1 MLGRVARAWNTIPEM
16 TSADARLASTAAETD
31 VESLPCLTPPGQW
44 TLFWRRF
51 KRDKFA
57 LGSLIVFVLLV
68 LLCFAA
74 EPVIAQALA
83 HGPNDQ
89 FPFANGDVNLKP
101 VGPWSHVRNGTSTA
115 EAIAAKDTT
124 LFVLGADS
132 TLGRD
137 EFLRLLKGG
146 QSSLEVGLGSTL
158 LALLIGVPLG
168 ALAGVLGGWT
178 DAAVSRL
185 TEFFMGFPILLLLAA
200 LGYSVRSRL
209 ESVTLY
215 HVFSP
220 GVLSLIVLIGFFS
233 WFYPARIVRANVLQ
247 LRKQEFIEAARM
259 VGASTPRIIRSH
271 MLPHLV
277 GPIAVYFSI
286 IAATNIVLES
296 AISFLNIGVPL
307 PDPSWGNM
315 LATNWGHF
323 FIIDQPGRTTGLTTT
338 GWTTFFPAAVIAL
351 TVLCLAL
358 IGEGVREAFDPGS
371 RAKAEKL

>member
-1 MLGRVARAWNTIPEM
+1 MASAEARITV
-16 TSADARLASTAAETD
+16 LAVEAD
-31 VESLPCLTPPGQW
+31 VESLPRITPPGQW

-51 KRDKFA
+51 RRDKFA
-57 LGSLIVFVLLV
+57 LGSLIAFVLLV
-68 LLCFAA
+68 LLCFVGY
-74 EPVIAQALA
+74 PILA
-83 HGPNDQ
+83 RVLGHGANDQ
-89 FPFANGDVNLKP
+89 FPFANGEALKP
-101 VGPWSHVRNGTSTA
+101 VGPWAQVANGTSTA
-115 EAIAAKDTT
+115 EAFAAKDTT
-124 LFVLGADS
+124 LFVLGSAD

-146 QSSLEVGLGSTL
+146 QSSLAVGLGATF

-168 ALAGVLGGWT
+168 ALAGLLGGLT
-178 DAAVSRL
+178 DATVSRL

-209 ESVTLY
+209 ENVTLY
-215 HVFSP
+215 GALSP

-233 WFYPARIVRANVLQ
+233 WFYPARIVRATVLE

-277 GPIAVYFSI
+277 GPVAVYFSI
-286 IAATNIVLES
+286 IAATTIVLES
-296 AISFLNIGVPL
+296 AISFLNIGIPL

-323 FIIDQPGRTTGLTTT
+323 FIVDQPTQTAGIITSA
-338 GWTTFFPAAVIAL
+338 WTTFFPAAVIAL

-358 IGEGVREAFDPGS
+358 IGEGVREAFDPVS
-371 RAKAEKL
+371 RSKAEKL

>member
-1 MLGRVARAWNTIPEM
+1 MTSVDVRVAVAPV
-16 TSADARLASTAAETD
+16 DVD
-31 VESLPCLTPPGQW
+31 VESRPRLTPPGQW
-44 TLFWRRF
+44 TLVWRRF

-57 LGSLIVFVLLV
+57 LGSLIVFILLV
-68 LLCFAA
+68 LLCFVG
-74 EPVIAQALA
+74 EPIIAHALG
-83 HGPNDQ
+83 HGANDQ
-89 FPFANGDVNLKP
+89 FPFANGEALKP
-101 VGPWSHVRNGTSTA
+101 VGPWAHVRNGTSTA

-124 LFVLGADS
+124 LFVLGSDS

-137 EFLRLLKGG
+137 ELLRLLKGG
-146 QSSLEVGLGSTL
+146 QSSLEVALGATL

-168 ALAGVLGGWT
+168 ALAGLLGGWT
-178 DAAVSRL
+178 DATVSRL

-200 LGYSVRSRL
+200 LGYAVRSRI
-209 ESVTLY
+209 ENVTLY
-215 HVFSP
+215 HAFSP
-220 GVLSLIVLIGFFS
+220 GVLALIVLIGFFS
-233 WFYPARIVRANVLQ
+233 WFYPARIVRASVLQ
-247 LRKQEFIEAARM
+247 LRKQDFIEASRM

-277 GPIAVYFSI
+277 GPIAVYFAI
-286 IAATNIVLES
+286 IAASTIVLES
-296 AISFLNIGVPL
+296 AISFLNIGIPL

-323 FIIDQPGRTTGLTTT
+323 FIVDQPGTSSGGIITSA
-338 GWTTFFPAAVIAL
+338 WTTFFPAAAIAV

>member
-1 MLGRVARAWNTIPEM
+1 M
-16 TSADARLASTAAETD
+16 TSAEADARIAVAVEAD
-31 VESLPCLTPPGQW
+31 VESLPRLTPPGQW

-57 LGSLIVFVLLV
+57 LGSLIAFVLLV
-68 LLCFAA
+68 LLCFVG
-74 EPVIAQALA
+74 EPLIANALG
-83 HGPNDQ
+83 HGANDQ
-89 FPFANGDVNLKP
+89 FPFANGEALKP
-101 VGPWSHVRNGTSTA
+101 VGPWARVANGTNTA

-124 LFVLGADS
+124 LFVLGSDG

-158 LALLIGVPLG
+158 LALLLGVPLG
-168 ALAGVLGGWT
+168 ALAGLLGGLT

-200 LGYSVRSRL
+200 LGYSVRSRI
-209 ESVTLY
+209 ENVTL
-215 HVFSP
+215 HGIFSP

-247 LRKQEFIEAARM
+247 LRKQDFIEAARM

-323 FIIDQPGRTTGLTTT
+323 FIVDQPTQTSGILTSS
-338 GWTTFFPAAVIAL
+338 WTTFFPAAVIAL

-371 RAKAEKL
+371 KAKAEKL

>member
-1 MLGRVARAWNTIPEM
+1 M
-16 TSADARLASTAAETD
+16 TSAEAEARIAVAAEVG
-31 VESLPCLTPPGQW
+31 VESLPRLTPPGQW
-44 TLFWRRF
+44 KLFWRRF
-51 KRDKFA
+51 KQDKFA
-57 LGSLIVFVLLV
+57 LGSLIVFVFLV
-68 LLCFAA
+68 LLCFVA
-74 EPVIAQALA
+74 EPFFAHALG
-83 HGPNDQ
+83 HGANDQ
-89 FPFANGDVNLKP
+89 FPFANGEALEP
-101 VGPWSHVRNGTSTA
+101 VGPWTHVRNGTSTS
-115 EAIAAKDTT
+115 AAYATRDTT
-124 LFVLGADS
+124 LFVLGSDGQ
-132 TLGRD
+132 LGRD

-158 LALLIGVPLG
+158 LALLLGVPLG
-168 ALAGVLGGWT
+168 ALAGLLGGWT

-200 LGYSVRSRL
+200 LGYSVRSRV
-209 ESVTLY
+209 ENVTL
-215 HVFSP
+215 HHTLAP
-220 GVLSLIVLIGFFS
+220 GVLSLILLIGFFS

-259 VGASTPRIIRSH
+259 IGASTPRIIRSH

-277 GPIAVYFSI
+277 GPVAVYLSI

-296 AISFLNIGVPL
+296 AISFLNIGIPL

-323 FIIDQPGRTTGLTTT
+323 FIVDQPTQTSGIITST
-338 GWTTFFPAAVIAL
+338 WTTFFPAAVIAL

-371 RAKAEKL
+371 RAKGQAL